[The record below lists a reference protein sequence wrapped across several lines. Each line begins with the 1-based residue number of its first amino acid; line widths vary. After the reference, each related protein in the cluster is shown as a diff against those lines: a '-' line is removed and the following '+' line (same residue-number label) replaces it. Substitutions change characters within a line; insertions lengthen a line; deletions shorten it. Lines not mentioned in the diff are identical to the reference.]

1 MNISCKIIEDI
12 LPLYADEVCS
22 EESRALVNEHV
33 AECEKCRKKLGM
45 MSDTGNEKA
54 DIRPL
59 KNVGRWLEKLR
70 LKTLIKGIVSGAL
83 IIGFIVFSIYFLT
96 ESKILYVPAE
106 RVTVS
111 DICMLSDGNIA
122 FHMFID
128 DDYDLNLIECD
139 VDDNGNMYIKPRRS
153 IIENRRL
160 EDLTFSF
167 TNTYYGVEI
176 HEFDL
181 KTGRDTNP
189 YLDFFF
195 TAGVEPKAVYLR
207 LRGEDVLIWE
217 KGMELPPAS
226 EEVEERF
233 ERRNMEGN
241 G

>member
-1 MNISCKIIEDI
+1 MKISCKIIEDI

-22 EESRALVNEHV
+22 EESRALIEGHV

-45 MSDTGNEKA
+45 MSETGNEKA

-59 KNVGRWLEKLR
+59 KNVGRWLEKLK

-96 ESKILYVPAE
+96 QVAIMKVGADH
-106 RVTVS
+106 VTVS
-111 DICMLSDGNIA
+111 DVCELSDGNIA
-122 FHMFID
+122 FHLYVD
-128 DDYDLNLIECD
+128 DSFDLNCISAE
-139 VDDNGNMYIKPRRS
+139 VDNDGNMYIIPQRT
-153 IIENRRL
+153 IIENRRDTYFNQGL
-160 EDLTFSF
+160 F
-167 TNTYYGVEI
+167 NMYYGVEI
-176 HEFDL
+176 HEFDPE
-181 KTGRDTNP
+181 TCRDTNP
-189 YLDFFF
+189 DLDFFF
-195 TAGVEPKAVYLR
+195 TAGVEPKAVYLSV
-207 LRGEDVLIWE
+207 RGEDILIWE